1 MSLYIDIHALQ
12 TLPPNNINRDDTG
25 SPKTATFGGVPRQRV
40 SSQAWKRAI
49 RRDFEQH
56 LDPDQLGVRT
66 KRVVERIARRVV
78 ELQGTPEAN
87 VQDESQRAALA
98 EAAGRVE
105 SLLKSA
111 GFKPEKPK
119 AKAKAKKDATAEE
132 QLEALFAEAGYLM
145 FLSEKQ
151 ITAAAEAIIATPDGP
166 WNKKAAAVL
175 LDDAHSV
182 DIAMFGRMLADAP
195 DFNVDASVQVAHA
208 IGVSASEPEF
218 DYFTA
223 VDDVREDVEES
234 GAGMIGTVTFT
245 SSTLYRYANVNVE
258 ALTQNLG
265 SEEAALRAVQ
275 AFVTAFIRSMPTGKQ
290 NTFANTTLPD
300 VVVVAVREDRPVSW
314 VNGFEEPVPNE
325 VDGGRRREAAARLAA
340 EATALESMYGAPARR
355 TWVMALPAL
364 ADAMEAVG
372 PLVDQQ
378 TMLGQLEAELGGANA

>member
-49 RRDFEQH
+49 REDFADQ
-56 LDPDQLGVRT
+56 LQPDDLGVRT

-78 ELQGTPEAN
+78 ALQGMPDAD
-87 VQDESQRAALA
+87 VHDEGQRAALA
-98 EAAGRVE
+98 EAAARVE
-105 SLLKSA
+105 ALLKAA
-111 GFKPEKPK
+111 GFKPER
-119 AKAKAKKDATAEE
+119 AKTKAKKGASEEE
-132 QLEALFAEAGYLM
+132 QLEALFAEVGYLM

-166 WNKKAAAVL
+166 WTKKAAAAL

-182 DIAMFGRMLADAP
+182 DIAMFGRMVADAA

-223 VDDVREDVEES
+223 VDDAREDVEES

-245 SSTLYRYANVNVE
+245 SSTLYRYANVNME
-258 ALTQNLG
+258 ALAENLG
-265 SEEAALRAVQ
+265 SKEAALRAVQ
-275 AFVTAFIRSMPTGKQ
+275 AFVTSFIRSMPTGKQ

-300 VVVVAVREDRPVSW
+300 LVVVSVREDRPVSW
-314 VNGFEEPVPNE
+314 VNAFEEPVPNE
-325 VDGGRRREAAARLAA
+325 VEGGRRREAAARLAA
-340 EATALESMYGAPARR
+340 EASALESMYASPARR

-364 ADAMEAVG
+364 ADAVAAVG
-372 PLVDQQ
+372 SPIDRQ
-378 TMLGQLEAELGGANA
+378 TMLTQLEAELGEALA

>member
-49 RRDFEQH
+49 RKDFA
-56 LDPDQLGVRT
+56 DQLQPEDLGVRT

-78 ELQGTPEAN
+78 ALQGAPDAN
-87 VQDESQRAALA
+87 AKDDSQRTELID
-98 EAAGRVE
+98 AAGRVE
-105 SLLKSA
+105 ALLKAA
-111 GFKPEKPK
+111 GFKPEK
-119 AKAKAKKDATAEE
+119 AKAKKGGDGEE
-132 QLEALFAEAGYLM
+132 QLEALFAEVGYLM

-166 WNKKAAAVL
+166 WSKKSAAAL

-223 VDDVREDVEES
+223 VDDAREDVQES

-258 ALTQNLG
+258 ALAANLG
-265 SEEAALRAVQ
+265 SEEAAIHAVR
-275 AFVTAFIRSMPTGKQ
+275 AFVTSFIRSMPTGKQ

-300 VVVVAVREDRPVSW
+300 LVVVAVREDRPVSW
-314 VNGFEEPVPNE
+314 VNAFEEPVTNE
-325 VDGGRRREAAARLAA
+325 MAGGRRREAAVRLAA
-340 EATALESMYGAPARR
+340 EAAALESMYASPAKR

-364 ADAMEAVG
+364 VDAVAVLG
-372 PLVDQQ
+372 DPVDRQS
-378 TMLGQLEAELGGANA
+378 MLAQLEAELGEALA